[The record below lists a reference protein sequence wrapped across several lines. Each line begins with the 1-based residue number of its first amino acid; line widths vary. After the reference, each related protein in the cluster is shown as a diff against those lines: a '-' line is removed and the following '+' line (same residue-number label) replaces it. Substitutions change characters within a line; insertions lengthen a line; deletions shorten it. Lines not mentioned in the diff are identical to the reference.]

1 MTVFGLFTR
10 YSRVIEGATHIMRPT
25 LDVLQTD
32 AARIRDYQRSKHHNT
47 LDDKQYL

>member
-10 YSRVIEGATHIMRPT
+10 YSRVIEGATHIMHPT

-32 AARIRDYQRSKHHNT
+32 AAITRDYQQGKHHNT
-47 LDDKQYL
+47 LDYKQYL

>member
-32 AARIRDYQRSKHHNT
+32 AAIIHDYQQGKYHNA
-47 LDDKQYL
+47 LDNKQYL

>member
-10 YSRVIEGATHIMRPT
+10 YNRVTEDTTHIMRPT

-32 AARIRDYQRSKHHNT
+32 AARIRDYQQSRHYNT